1 MRASC
6 SLLPAPVAVAV
17 TLLALHCFAGG
28 GAAHA
33 ADLLVVENGL
43 KPWPSGHGEQPP
55 PVGSLVRVNASG
67 ARQLVATGLVDPVW
81 VVGSSDG
88 ADAYVGLFHSGESR
102 GHPFARELCIEG
114 AESTSDVPVCF
125 VFSRKSFPT

>member
-55 PVGSLVRVNASG
+55 PVGSLVRLNASG

-102 GHPFARELCIEG
+102 GHAL
-114 AESTSDVPVCF
+114 ESYA
-125 VFSRKSFPT
+125 